1 MMIKFSL
8 FVGASIENQA
18 LPCLHE
24 TSLNLVIHLQARVKW
39 LFFQMLALAE
49 NETKET

>member
-8 FVGASIENQA
+8 FVGASMQNQA

-24 TSLNLVIHLQARVKW
+24 TSLNLVIHLQARVK
-39 LFFQMLALAE
+39 
-49 NETKET
+49 